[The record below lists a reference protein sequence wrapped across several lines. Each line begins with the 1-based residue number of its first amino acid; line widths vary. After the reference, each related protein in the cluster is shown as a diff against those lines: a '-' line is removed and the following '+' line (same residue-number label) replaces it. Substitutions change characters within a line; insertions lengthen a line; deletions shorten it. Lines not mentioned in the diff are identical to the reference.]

1 MANKIS
7 AKVEGR
13 GAARKSA
20 RRTNQFIYVVLGL
33 FVLGVLP
40 SAPDGLAF
48 DAQAQKADAGA
59 SATATNGG
67 GAKKAVK
74 VNTAPFKAFLAR
86 SKKLKDDGKLDLSRP
101 REVVVE
107 ADRNEDGTVSN
118 AVITGADASDPN
130 FRKVALDFV
139 STLNESRA
147 LGFLDGVSRVRMN
160 FALDAE
166 RFRLLSH
173 ADAPDETRA
182 TEMARGYRTMINV
195 ARLLKRGG
203 DEAVILNNMKVS
215 ASGKQLVMN
224 LDTPR
229 EAMGNLLLKQITPN

>member
-7 AKVEGR
+7 EKVEGT
-13 GAARKSA
+13 RKGA
-20 RRTNQFIYVVLGL
+20 RRKNQLIYVVLGV
-33 FVLGVLP
+33 FVLGLLP

-59 SATATNGG
+59 SAATTTNGG
-67 GAKKAVK
+67 GGTTKKAVK

-86 SKKLKDDGKLDLSRP
+86 SKKLQDEGKLDLSKS

-107 ADRNEDGTVSN
+107 ADRNADGTVSN
-118 AVITGADASDPN
+118 AVITGADANDPN
-130 FRKVALDFV
+130 FRKVAQDFV
-139 STLNESRA
+139 ATLNESRA

-166 RFRLLSH
+166 RFKLLSH
-173 ADAPDETRA
+173 ADAPDEARA
-182 TEMARGYRTMINV
+182 TEMARGYRTLINV
-195 ARLLKRGG
+195 ARLMKRGG

>member
-7 AKVEGR
+7 EKFEGGR
-13 GAARKSA
+13 GARKGA
-20 RRTNQFIYVVLGL
+20 RRTNQLIYVFLGVFVLGL
-33 FVLGVLP
+33 LP

-59 SATATNGG
+59 SAAATNGG

-107 ADRNEDGTVSN
+107 VERHEDGTVSN
-118 AVITGADASDPN
+118 PVFTGADASDPN

-160 FALDAE
+160 FTLDAE

-182 TEMARGYRTMINV
+182 TEMARGYRTMLNV
-195 ARLLKRGG
+195 ARLMKRGG

-229 EAMGNLLLKQITPN
+229 EAMGNLLHKQTTPN

>member
-7 AKVEGR
+7 EKVEGT
-13 GAARKSA
+13 RKGT
-20 RRTNQFIYVVLGL
+20 RRKNQLIYVVLGV
-33 FVLGVLP
+33 FVLGLLP

-59 SATATNGG
+59 STAATTTNGG
-67 GAKKAVK
+67 GTTKKAVK

-86 SKKLKDDGKLDLSRP
+86 SKKLQDEGKLDLGKP

-107 ADRNEDGTVSN
+107 ADRNADGTVSN
-118 AVITGADASDPN
+118 AVITGADANDPN
-130 FRKVALDFV
+130 FRKVAQDFV
-139 STLNESRA
+139 ATLNESRA

-166 RFRLLSH
+166 RFKLLSH
-173 ADAPDETRA
+173 ADAPDEARA
-182 TEMARGYRTMINV
+182 TEMARGYRTLINV
-195 ARLLKRGG
+195 ARLMKRGG